1 MRHCSD
7 VNMPLNEVI
16 YVNQAACLSI
26 IYKRLWDSEV
36 VYVFSTSE
44 SLQNCF
50 GEALALAWLF
60 NDLLGAE
67 VNTLVIISLEHKW
80 IS

>member
-7 VNMPLNEVI
+7 VNMPSNEVTYI
-16 YVNQAACLSI
+16 NSAACPSVV
-26 IYKRLWDSEV
+26 YKRLWDSEV

-67 VNTLVIISLEHKW
+67 VDIIISLEHKW